1 MITANQERSKRKRF
15 PFACFGWAL
24 LAVLLLGSGLAAAQQ
39 APRQIHLS
47 VSNGQLIQFPRPA
60 RSVFI
65 ADPAIADVQ
74 VPSRDSVIVFGRKP
88 GETTLFATG
97 EDDKPLASIQVIVG
111 YELSEAAALIR
122 QDVPD
127 AAVELRSTP
136 SGIVLDGTVPDAD
149 AADKVRNSVRRY
161 LGDTGEIIN
170 DLQVAGSQ
178 QVNLR
183 VRIAEVA
190 RTVTKDLGFN
200 WQTVASPGSFA
211 FGLGTGTSQ
220 LAAGFPGAA
229 GALPAA
235 TSSLF
240 PPTIFGNLITGAGTT
255 LPAGTSPVSPSQ
267 TFANFSNNR
276 SSTNA
281 LIDALADEGLVTVLA
296 EPNLTAVSGQ
306 PASFL
311 AGGEFPIPIAQ
322 SSTTP
327 GGVAAVTVD
336 FKQFGVGLSFVPTV
350 LATDR
355 ISLKVRPEV
364 SQLDFAHA
372 VTIPGTGSVIP
383 ALTVRR
389 AETTVELGSGQSFAI
404 AGLIQNN
411 TGLDINKYPGL
422 GDLPVLGTLFR
433 SSSFQRNETELVII
447 VTPYIVRPVSAGPSL
462 KSPTDGFAPASDVER
477 IFLDRLTKSPNPA
490 AASGAASE
498 LGIGGAR
505 LHGDAGFI
513 VE

>member
-1 MITANQERSKRKRF
+1 MTTGKQERSKRKRF
-15 PFACFGWAL
+15 PMACFGWAVL
-24 LAVLLLGSGLAAAQQ
+24 MVLVLASGLAVAQQ
-39 APRQIHLS
+39 ALRQIHLA
-47 VSNGQLIQFPRPA
+47 VSAGQLIQFPRPA

-88 GETTLFATG
+88 GQTTLFATG

-111 YELSEAAALIR
+111 YELSEATALIR
-122 QDVPD
+122 QEVPG
-127 AAVELRSTP
+127 AAIDLKSTP
-136 SGIVLDGTVPDAD
+136 GGIVLDGTVPDAD
-149 AADKVRNSVRRY
+149 SADKVRAEVRRY
-161 LGDTGEIIN
+161 LGDTGEIVN
-170 DLQVAGSQ
+170 DLRVAGSQ

-183 VRIAEVA
+183 VRVAEVS

-200 WQTVASPGSFA
+200 WQSVVSPGSFS

-220 LAAGFPGAA
+220 LLGNAFGSAGSV
-229 GALPAA
+229 PAA
-235 TSSLF
+235 TASLLPPSSF
-240 PPTIFGNLITGAGTT
+240 SNLISPASTGLAAGTALAT
-255 LPAGTSPVSPSQ
+255 PSS
-267 TFANFSNNR
+267 TFANFTNNR

-281 LIDALADEGLVTVLA
+281 LIDALAEENLVTILA

-306 PASFL
+306 AASFL

-322 SSTTP
+322 STGGAAGAAAITVDYKDY
-327 GGVAAVTVD
+327 GVA
-336 FKQFGVGLSFVPTV
+336 LSFVPTV
-350 LATDR
+350 LSSDR

-364 SQLDFAHA
+364 SQLTT
-372 VTIPGTGSVIP
+372 VGGTVIAGFSIP

-389 AETTVELGSGQSFAI
+389 AETTIELGSGQSFAI

-411 TGLDINKYPGL
+411 TGVDINKYPGL

-447 VTPYIVRPVSAGPSL
+447 VTPYIVRPVSDGPSL
-462 KSPTDGFAPASDVER
+462 KAPTDGFAPASDVER
-477 IFLDRLTKSPNPA
+477 IFLDRLTKSPNPG